1 MTIGWSSL
9 TVVAVVAAAVA
20 LAVVTLVAL
29 AIVGLSS
36 RSDPVWGAEG
46 RAVGALCLLAV
57 GTIVG
62 YGFYVIAV

>member
-29 AIVGLSS
+29 AIVGPPAD
-36 RSDPVWGAEG
+36 RI
-46 RAVGALCLLAV
+46 RCGALR
-57 GTIVG
+57 GG
-62 YGFYVIAV
+62 S

>member
-36 RSDPVWGAEG
+36 RLDPVWGAEG
-46 RAVGALCLLAV
+46 RP
-57 GTIVG
+57 
-62 YGFYVIAV
+62 